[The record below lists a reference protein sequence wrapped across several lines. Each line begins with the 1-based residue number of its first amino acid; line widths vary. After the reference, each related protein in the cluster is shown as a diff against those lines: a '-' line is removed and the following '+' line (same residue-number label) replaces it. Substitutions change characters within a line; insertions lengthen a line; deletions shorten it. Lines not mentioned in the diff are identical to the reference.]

1 MNHQEVVM
9 TPRLQKMFF
18 SFAIAL
24 GAAIFLSFTYA
35 YASSNTLT
43 IMPVGDGLSAISG
56 YEVSNI
62 SYTHAQDPSKI
73 SSVSFTL
80 DAPASHVKIQ
90 LTETQT
96 EWYQCKAGQGL
107 AWQCDANGLPL
118 SDATQ
123 LRVIASGN

>member
-1 MNHQEVVM
+1 M
-9 TPRLQKMFF
+9 TPRLQKLFF

-24 GAAIFLSFTYA
+24 VAAVFLSITYA

-43 IMPVGDGLSAISG
+43 TTPSGDGLGMISG
-56 YEVSNI
+56 YEVSRI
-62 SYTHAQDPSKI
+62 TYTHAQDPSKI

-96 EWYQCKAGQGL
+96 EWYQCKAGEGF
-107 AWQCDANGLPL
+107 AWHCDANNLPL
-118 SDATQ
+118 SNATQ